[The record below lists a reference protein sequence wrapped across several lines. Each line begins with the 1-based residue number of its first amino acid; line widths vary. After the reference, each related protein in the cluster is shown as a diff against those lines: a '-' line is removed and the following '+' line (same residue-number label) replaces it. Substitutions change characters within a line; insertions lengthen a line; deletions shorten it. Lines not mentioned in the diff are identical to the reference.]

1 MESPRQCDPEEV
13 KRTTRRLSPP
23 LRLLG
28 SSEATWWDVTDHKTV
43 GRVWLY
49 LAEGRK
55 SGQWVVSVKIRNNRK
70 KAVVKVVGSEYASF
84 RHSQFWGET
93 KTHDFE
99 EAKDRRFLY
108 HQLGIGQ
115 FKRDWRGRLRVRS
128 KRQMELDNLPRQ
140 LRRHFSGL
148 IKRHDQV
155 SPKRG
160 WQKRGNPMGRSLVV
174 RVPKDRPDMM
184 AWAYVLEKL
193 QPVFHDRFVEPSR
206 TSLAFY
212 A

>member
-1 MESPRQCDPEEV
+1 M
-13 KRTTRRLSPP
+13 
-23 LRLLG
+23 
-28 SSEATWWDVTDHKTV
+28 
-43 GRVWLY
+43 
-49 LAEGRK
+49 
-55 SGQWVVSVKIRNNRK
+55 VSVKVHNNGK

-84 RHSQFWGET
+84 KHSQFWGET

-99 EAKDRRFLY
+99 QTKDKCFLY

-115 FKRDWRGRLRVRS
+115 FERDWRGRLRVRS
-128 KRQMELDNLPRQ
+128 KRQMELKGLPKQ
-140 LRRHFSGL
+140 LRRHFSAL

-160 WQKRGNPMGRSLVV
+160 WQKRGNPMARSLVV
-174 RVPKDRPDMM
+174 SVPKDRPDMM

-193 QPVFHDRFVEPSR
+193 QPLFRDRFVEPSR